1 MWKAT
6 WSDSE
11 AINMTEDNDK
21 LRIDKW
27 LWAARFFKTR
37 SLAVDAV
44 EAGRV
49 TMNEARIKPAKAIGV
64 GDHLNIRIGQYHFE
78 IEVVGLS
85 NRRGPAPEAQK
96 LYRESD
102 QSRARRAEIAAN
114 LKALPQP
121 AFKGRPTKRDRREI
135 ERYENKASSKSAWGD
150 FE

>member
-1 MWKAT
+1 M
-6 WSDSE
+6 
-11 AINMTEDNDK
+11 IEDNGK

-37 SLAVDAV
+37 SLAVEAV
-44 EAGRV
+44 ESGKV
-49 TMNEARIKPAKAIGV
+49 TMNEVRIKPAKAV
-64 GDHLNIRIGQYHFE
+64 GAGDRLDIRLGQYHFE
-78 IEVVGLS
+78 IEVLAIS

-102 QSRARRAEIAAN
+102 ESRARRAEIAAN

-121 AFKGRPTKRDRREI
+121 TFKGRPTKRDRREI
-135 ERYENKASSKSAWGD
+135 ERFESGAKKSGKNPWGD

>member
-1 MWKAT
+1 M
-6 WSDSE
+6 SDE
-11 AINMTEDNDK
+11 HDK

-37 SLAVDAV
+37 SLAVEAV
-44 EAGRV
+44 ESGKV
-49 TMNEARIKPAKAIGV
+49 TMNEVRLKPAKAIGV
-64 GDHLNIRIGQYHFE
+64 GDHLIIRLGQYHFE
-78 IEVVGLS
+78 IEVLGLS

-102 QSRARRAEIAAN
+102 ASKARRAEIAAN

-121 AFKGRPTKRDRREI
+121 TFKGRPTKRDRREI
-135 ERYENKASSKSAWGD
+135 ERFESGPGGKSKNPWGD

>member
-1 MWKAT
+1 MAQLHQQA
-6 WSDSE
+6 DE
-11 AINMTEDNDK
+11 GDK
-21 LRIDKW
+21 LRVDKW

-49 TMNEARIKPAKAIGV
+49 TMNEARIKPAKAIGA
-64 GDHLNIRIGQYHFE
+64 GDHLVIRIGQYHFE
-78 IEVVGLS
+78 VEVLGIS
-85 NRRGPAPEAQK
+85 NRRGPASEAQK
-96 LYRESD
+96 LYRESEA
-102 QSRARRAEIAAN
+102 SRARRAEIAAN

-135 ERYENKASSKSAWGD
+135 ERFESESGRSVKSAWGD

>member
-1 MWKAT
+1 MN
-6 WSDSE
+6 E
-11 AINMTEDNDK
+11 ENDK

-37 SLAVDAV
+37 SLAADAV
-44 EAGRV
+44 ESGKV
-49 TMNEARIKPAKAIGV
+49 TINEARIKPAKAIGV
-64 GDHLNIRIGQYHFE
+64 GDRLDIRLGQYHFE
-78 IEVVGLS
+78 IVVLALS

-102 QSRARRAEIAAN
+102 ASRARRAEIAAN

-121 AFKGRPTKRDRREI
+121 TFKGRPTKRDRRDI
-135 ERYENKASSKSAWGD
+135 ERFETKTKDSSKGVWGD